1 MGHGHE
7 QNTDQGT
14 SSDNSLTGKLLVARE
29 RVNSSSIG
37 ALLCAQPE
45 LAYTTK

>member
-1 MGHGHE
+1 MGHAHE

-14 SSDNSLTGKLLVARE
+14 SSDNSLTGRLLVARE